1 MSSEGEVTSIGQI
14 GLKVTKNVT
23 KNIGKL
29 LFKFIWKNRRTL
41 WEKMG
46 LEKSRWESFV
56 RVISLWKK

>member
-1 MSSEGEVTSIGQI
+1 MSSEGEVTSNGQI

-41 WEKMG
+41 WMKMG
-46 LEKSRWESFV
+46 LEKSRWESFI

>member
-1 MSSEGEVTSIGQI
+1 MSSEGEVASMGQI

-46 LEKSRWESFV
+46 LERSRWESFI